1 MIGLQYSD
9 KGLSSK
15 NTDVSE
21 WYEIPYTKAYTESRF
36 APVKIA
42 NDYLN
47 GDSKKIKQV
56 QYILQALGYSFDKID
71 GICGPK
77 TTKYIGELQKELG
90 LNVDYKFGPHTIE
103 KALALIKENW

>member
-21 WYEIPYTKAYTESRF
+21 WYEIPYTKAYTESRSD
-36 APVKIA
+36 PVKIA

-47 GDSKKIKQV
+47 GDSKKNQTSSI
-56 QYILQALGYSFDKID
+56 YITSIRLFI
-71 GICGPK
+71 
-77 TTKYIGELQKELG
+77 
-90 LNVDYKFGPHTIE
+90 
-103 KALALIKENW
+103 